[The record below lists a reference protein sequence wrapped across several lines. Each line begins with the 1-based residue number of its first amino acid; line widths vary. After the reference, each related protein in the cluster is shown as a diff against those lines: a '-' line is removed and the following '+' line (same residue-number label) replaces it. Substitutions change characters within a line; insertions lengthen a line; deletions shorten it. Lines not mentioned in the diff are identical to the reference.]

1 MKYCLGLMHR
11 EDVVL
16 NDRIQA
22 FKAERKGSKL
32 AGANVMDETPG

>member
-1 MKYCLGLMHR
+1 MKYCSALIDR
-11 EDVVL
+11 SDIIL

-32 AGANVMDETPG
+32 AAANVMDETPG

>member
-1 MKYCLGLMHR
+1 MRYCSALIHR
-11 EDVVL
+11 LDTVL

>member
-1 MKYCLGLMHR
+1 M
-11 EDVVL
+11 L

-32 AGANVMDETPG
+32 ASANVMDETSG